1 MTSPLKPWES
11 NSLQNASQIRSSHN
25 LRDVP
30 MAGRSAP
37 VLPPLPRTSPMVA
50 SSAYSSYMPYSSG
63 YSSLGYGM
71 PYRSSLYNSY
81 GSYGGYNSYN
91 MYGMGGYPSFGV
103 NDDAERRFIQYAEE
117 SSRNTFAS
125 VESIVRA
132 VNSIS
137 MMLDNTFFAMTSS
150 FRAVLSV
157 ADNFGRLRSMFGH
170 IWYSINIFRLFNWL
184 YRKFMWLIG
193 RKVPNSATSLA
204 WRQASGAPPTGPA
217 PGSSWPT
224 LAFLGVLV
232 SAPYIISKF
241 LPKYEDKCDPAN
253 WKSPG
258 VRAKAAFD
266 FVARSQNEMSV
277 QTNDELTLAPTYV
290 QEEMNLRNTGWAF
303 AVANGRSGV
312 VPLNYLV
319 ISKAGPREGT
329 EEVPVPRVF
338 NKTHTKRVSFGENQ
352 VFENVDLDDYVTG
365 KKEIKGVDDI
375 KNSVKEGVDDNK
387 YSLKEVSDS
396 KKDEQQNKGENEITN
411 QVETKKVESN

>member
-11 NSLQNASQIRSSHN
+11 NSLQNSTQIRTTHN
-25 LRDVP
+25 FRDVP
-30 MAGRSAP
+30 TTGRSAP
-37 VLPPLPRTSPMVA
+37 VLPPLPRTAPLMA
-50 SSAYSSYMPYSSG
+50 SSAYNSYMPYSSG
-63 YSSLGYGM
+63 YSSLGYGGGYGM
-71 PYRSSLYNSY
+71 PYRSSMYNSY
-81 GSYGGYNSYN
+81 GSYGGYN

-117 SSRNTFAS
+117 SSRHTFAS

-170 IWYSINIFRLFNWL
+170 IWYSVNIFRLFNWL

-193 RKVPNSATSLA
+193 RKVPNSAASLA
-204 WRQASGAPPTGPA
+204 WKQAGGAPPTGPA

-253 WKSPG
+253 WKTPG

-266 FVARSQNEMSV
+266 FIARSQNELSV

-290 QEEMNLRNTGWAF
+290 QEEMNLKNSGWAF
-303 AVANGRSGV
+303 ALANGRSGV

-319 ISKAGPREGT
+319 ISKAGPKERPTVE
-329 EEVPVPRVF
+329 EEVPIPRVF
-338 NKTHTKRVSFGENQ
+338 NKTNTKRVSFGENQ
-352 VFENVDLDDYVTG
+352 VFENVDLDDYV
-365 KKEIKGVDDI
+365 KEKQV
-375 KNSVKEGVDDNK
+375 
-387 YSLKEVSDS
+387 DS
-396 KKDEQQNKGENEITN
+396 KKNQKDDVENKDEIIE
-411 QVETKKVESN
+411 VETKKVESG